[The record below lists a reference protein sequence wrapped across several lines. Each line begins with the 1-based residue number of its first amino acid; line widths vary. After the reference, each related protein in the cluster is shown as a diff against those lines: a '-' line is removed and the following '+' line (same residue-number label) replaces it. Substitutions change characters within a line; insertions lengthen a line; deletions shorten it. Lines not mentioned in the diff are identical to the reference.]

1 MLSLD
6 KFTKSPLP
14 NALFRKYPLPLVL
27 STVLAI
33 LPLLTSSVLTAWA
46 IGYEAEWAALP
57 LSYWVWITVLLTFA
71 SAFALTPPT
80 FLALVYGYFLGWTGL
95 PLLFIMN
102 LGAIAIVYGLTK
114 KLVPAGFVTHL
125 QEAYPAATKLL
136 SRFHQN
142 PVRLIFFTKLSPALP
157 FAVTNLLFTLVG
169 ARLRQMLFG
178 GVLGMIPRTALAVWA
193 GFKAKEIRTLLENP
207 NEGTATQVLILLL
220 IVFSTLGIG
229 WFFKGKE

>member
-1 MLSLD
+1 M
-6 KFTKSPLP
+6 
-14 NALFRKYPLPLVL
+14 L

-46 IGYEAEWAALP
+46 IGYESEWAALP
-57 LSYWVWITVLLTFA
+57 LHRWIWITLLLTIA

-80 FLALVYGYFLGWTGL
+80 FLALVYGYFLGWLGL
-95 PLLFIMN
+95 PFLVVMN
-102 LGAIAIVYGLTK
+102 LGAIAIVYGLAK
-114 KLVPAGFVTHL
+114 RLISPGFITQL
-125 QEAYPAATKLL
+125 QEAYPASTKLL
-136 SRFHQN
+136 TRFHKN

-157 FAVTNLLFTLVG
+157 FAVTNLLFTFFG
-169 ARLRQMLFG
+169 ARLRQMMFG
-178 GVLGMIPRTALAVWA
+178 GALGMIPRTALAVWA

-207 NEGTATQVLILLL
+207 NEGTTTQVLIFGL